1 MLNNLYEVHVIY
13 SYRNLTRVSFMSFH
27 SNIFQT
33 AVRGWLARRHTNV
46 LRKKV
51 CSAVLIQSAWRS
63 YISRKRLL
71 LLKQAAI
78 ILQAHWRGRAA
89 RKRCVHLVFDLLDH
103 HKKCTWVLQLQTK
116 KVGDESLL
124 EGSG

>member
-1 MLNNLYEVHVIY
+1 
-13 SYRNLTRVSFMSFH
+13 MSFDL
-27 SNIFQT
+27 NIFQA

-46 LRKKV
+46 LRKKI

-78 ILQAHWRGRAA
+78 ILQAHWKGRVA
-89 RKRCVHLVFDLLDH
+89 RKRCAFDLLYY
-103 HKKCTWVLQLQTK
+103 HKQAPKGTQEKMLG
-116 KVGDESLL
+116 VGAC
-124 EGSG
+124 